1 MRIEV
6 LIFSISILLISHF
19 SFQLFIDISNQ
30 VGIVP
35 LISSSFMILLSFVS
49 VALIS
54 SHWKESQEAEKGPQK
69 VIKQTGALIE

>member
-6 LIFSISILLISHF
+6 LIFAISILLIPYF
-19 SFQLFIDISNQ
+19 SFQLFSDISNQ

-54 SHWKESQEAEKGPQK
+54 SHWKESKEAMK
-69 VIKQTGALIE
+69 